1 MNIKIKKDLINEAI
15 KYSQLSRSYTSDTHD
30 FHEGGLNAKQR
41 KMFEGKLGEKGIKQ
55 YFIQNN
61 INFDEDKSSHT
72 DADEYDFIVYSD
84 NKKYLVDVKTR
95 TQKFHIR
102 TLEMVKQ
109 FQTKRIDIYISVQL
123 FKLSGDYEIK
133 IIGWCTK
140 EDMLQI
146 NRIENNGYLDNYVMY
161 DKELRKIDDLKN
173 YIKKSS

>member
-55 YFIQNN
+55 FFIQNN
-61 INFDEDKSSHT
+61 INFDENKSSHT
-72 DADEYDFIVYSD
+72 DADEFDFIIYSE

-109 FQTKRIDIYISVQL
+109 L
-123 FKLSGDYEIK
+123 
-133 IIGWCTK
+133 
-140 EDMLQI
+140 
-146 NRIENNGYLDNYVMY
+146 YLTSILIFNHMMT
-161 DKELRKIDDLKN
+161 
-173 YIKKSS
+173 